1 MIATQGGIGAY
12 QLAVQKTLVLFGVRE
27 VTGLAFGWLMWSVQT
42 IFLMIAGPISLLIMS
57 TKNKRNKQINNEY

>member
-12 QLAVQKTLVLFGVRE
+12 QLAVQKTLVLFGIRE

-42 IFLMIAGPISLLIMS
+42 IFLMIAGPISLLVMTLS
-57 TKNKRNKQINNEY
+57 NKNNKQHQNEY